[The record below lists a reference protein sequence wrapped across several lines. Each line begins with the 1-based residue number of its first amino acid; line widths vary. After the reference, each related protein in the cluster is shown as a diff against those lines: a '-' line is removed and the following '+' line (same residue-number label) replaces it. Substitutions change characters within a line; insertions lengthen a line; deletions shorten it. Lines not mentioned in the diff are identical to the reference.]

1 MKIINEIDAIA
12 ASREINTNGTDLV
25 NELLSQMD
33 GMDTMN

>member
-1 MKIINEIDAIA
+1 MMIINEIDA
-12 ASREINTNGTDLV
+12 NGTDLV